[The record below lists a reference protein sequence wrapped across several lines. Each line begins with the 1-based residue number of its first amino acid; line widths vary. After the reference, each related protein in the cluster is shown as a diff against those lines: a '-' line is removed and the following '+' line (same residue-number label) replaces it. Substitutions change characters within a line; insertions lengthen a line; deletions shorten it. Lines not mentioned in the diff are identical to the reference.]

1 LVKRF
6 AFCLFLFAGFSA
18 ATTGREQRLAFES
31 REGVWVANLDGTAAK
46 RIASGSC
53 PNISPDGTRLAFNT
67 NEDLQS
73 KIGRP
78 PRPPKRHIAVPDV
91 TSGKITIFKGI
102 PSDNCFRPVWS
113 PDGSKLA
120 FHIWAEERWHLGIIN
135 ANGSGFYLLK
145 DASVKGDPLYELGT
159 FWEPAWAR
167 DGKSIFCHG
176 LHNLYQFD
184 LDGNVLKKW
193 ELSKILADAG
203 MGSNDRLSV
212 STDGK
217 SLLIEAHD
225 LQPTYKN
232 WPKNWYAPQQ
242 PAIYKFDLATEKATR
257 VTGESDFIW
266 EPCWLTNGEFL
277 CLIQKEN
284 EASLYRMPIDGKDP
298 KVLIKRA
305 RLRLPSVSAP

>member
-1 LVKRF
+1 
-6 AFCLFLFAGFSA
+6 
-18 ATTGREQRLAFES
+18 
-31 REGVWVANLDGTAAK
+31 
-46 RIASGSC
+46 
-53 PNISPDGTRLAFNT
+53 
-67 NEDLQS
+67 
-73 KIGRP
+73 
-78 PRPPKRHIAVPDV
+78 
-91 TSGKITIFKGI
+91 
-102 PSDNCFRPVWS
+102 
-113 PDGSKLA
+113 
-120 FHIWAEERWHLGIIN
+120 
-135 ANGSGFYLLK
+135 
-145 DASVKGDPLYELGT
+145 PLYELGT

-212 STDGK
+212 SPDGK

-305 RLRLPSVSAP
+305 RLRLPSVRAPYTLVSDLTEKLSRFCQRLRDLARVLARALSIFWPPAAFAAYDWRDL